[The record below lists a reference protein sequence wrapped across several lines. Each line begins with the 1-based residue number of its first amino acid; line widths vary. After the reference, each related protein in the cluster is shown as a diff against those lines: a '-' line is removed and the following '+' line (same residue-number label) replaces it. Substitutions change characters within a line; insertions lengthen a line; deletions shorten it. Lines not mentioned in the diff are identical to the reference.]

1 MQPFFS
7 LIQKLKRSSAE
18 NSRRPETLAVKL
30 SLSLLRRLSL
40 SLLSLS
46 RATLSLSSPAPCGG
60 GGDRISISSPL
71 SLVSRSGS
79 RSRLRWS
86 VSNPTFFHDSVYSYM
101 LELGVIGSSRTG
113 MMSRLSL
120 GFDVCGNE

>member
-1 MQPFFS
+1 MQPPFC
-7 LIQKLKRSSAE
+7 LIQKRKRSSAG
-18 NSRRPETLAVKL
+18 NSRRPETLAVEL
-30 SLSLLRRLSL
+30 SISLLHRLSL

-46 RATLSLSSPAPCGG
+46 PRRRTLSLSSPALCGG

-86 VSNPTFFHDSVYSYM
+86 VLNPSCSHVLYTPLCWS
-101 LELGVIGSSRTG
+101 
-113 MMSRLSL
+113 
-120 GFDVCGNE
+120 